1 LPRVEEQLFLMLTNY
16 ERERGQILLID
27 GADYRLSVQKQWADH
42 EKSKENEKL
51 QKVNIEETFFFFF
64 VINFKLNLTAKGTC

>member
-1 LPRVEEQLFLMLTNY
+1 MLTNY